1 MKLIKTWDI
10 FEGYLDEPEYKEISR
25 HDYLNICFHQ
35 DPKVTIDISKS
46 VINRIKE
53 KISPDTKV
61 LLSKISLSPLANWA
75 WAAGLRFPGRKE
87 RSICLINNKAD
98 WKVFIIELED
108 EWFLVID
115 GTNDFFKCDGIPGLL
130 KCLKDRNIIK

>member
-1 MKLIKTWDI
+1 MIIKTWDI

-35 DPKVTIDISKS
+35 DSKVTIDISKS

-61 LLSKISLSPLANWA
+61 LLSKI
-75 WAAGLRFPGRKE
+75 FPFLKLNYVSKE
-87 RSICLINNKAD
+87 ISICLINNKAN

>member
-1 MKLIKTWDI
+1 MIIKTWDI

-35 DPKVTIDISKS
+35 DPKVTIDISNS

-53 KISPDTKV
+53 KISPYTKV
-61 LLSKISLSPLANWA
+61 LLSKI
-75 WAAGLRFPGRKE
+75 FPGRKE

-115 GTNDFFKCDGIPGLL
+115 GTNDFVYFFKCDGIPGLH